1 MVRESYFYIVHF
13 EHTKDLNH
21 ICSSKGPWSVEGALF
36 VLEKWRPNLIIN
48 RLQLNYISVWV
59 QLNGLPLKYQY
70 LELAKYMSQLMG
82 IVERVDWEDIIPI
95 NIRFMRIKVKV
106 DPWLPVIARFMLR
119 IDERSSIWI

>member
-21 ICSSKGPWSVEGALF
+21 ICSKGPWSVEGALF

-82 IVERVDWEDIIPI
+82 IVERVDWEDIIPR
-95 NIRFMRIKVKV
+95 NIRFMRIKVEV